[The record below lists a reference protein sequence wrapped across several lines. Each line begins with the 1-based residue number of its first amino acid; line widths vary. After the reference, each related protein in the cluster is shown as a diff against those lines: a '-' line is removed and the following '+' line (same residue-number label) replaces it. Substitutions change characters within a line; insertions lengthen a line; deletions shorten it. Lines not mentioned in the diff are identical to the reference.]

1 MPDPDKA
8 SGGHMHQKTP
18 YKFNAGNG
26 QFLPL
31 SFFPVIL
38 NRKSNIFIIH
48 MDDAVIAD
56 SDPMGIL
63 SKVINHRLCTVKSF
77 LTVRNP
83 FCVITGIYK
92 FFEFIMITVFFCCSM
107 KLKLIC
113 ILEIFQ
119 FIHIFPTKYFGDSPY
134 REKKLRTII
143 FPLIFRCQSTA
154 EQYHM
159 NVRVE
164 VHFRAP
170 CMKDADITNGSSKV
184 LWV

>member
-1 MPDPDKA
+1 MPDPDKT

-83 FCVITGIYK
+83 FCVVTGIYK

-107 KLKLIC
+107 KLKL
-113 ILEIFQ
+113 EQ
-119 FIHIFPTKYFGDSPY
+119 
-134 REKKLRTII
+134 RAQEAKKR
-143 FPLIFRCQSTA
+143 A
-154 EQYHM
+154 EEMIAKGGLSDHDYKIVEAKLQRAL
-159 NVRVE
+159 VRLSV
-164 VHFRAP
+164 
-170 CMKDADITNGSSKV
+170 KS
-184 LWV
+184 

>member
-1 MPDPDKA
+1 MPNPDKTFWRY
-8 SGGHMHQKTP
+8 MHQKP
-18 YKFNAGNG
+18 SYKFNAGKG
-26 QFLPL
+26 KFFPL
-31 SFFPVIL
+31 SFVPVIFY
-38 NRKSNIFIIH
+38 RKSNVSIVH
-48 MDDAVIAD
+48 ADDAVIAD
-56 SDPMGIL
+56 GNPMGIL

-92 FFEFIMITVFFCCSM
+92 FFELIMITVFFCCSM